1 MGNLATA
8 QEKLKQKITKE
19 LTTLNTQPAGVAAE
33 APINE
38 IDKAFL
44 EKVMNL
50 IEEHI
55 DDPAFGVELLSKKV
69 AMSAPVLYKK
79 LRALTDM
86 SVNEF
91 IKLQRFK
98 KAAAL
103 LQQTDMTV
111 NEVSFTVG
119 YDDRKYFSREF
130 KKYFH
135 MTPSEF
141 SSKSKN

>member
-1 MGNLATA
+1 
-8 QEKLKQKITKE
+8 
-19 LTTLNTQPAGVAAE
+19 
-33 APINE
+33 
-38 IDKAFL
+38 
-44 EKVMNL
+44 
-50 IEEHI
+50 
-55 DDPAFGVELLSKKV
+55 
-69 AMSAPVLYKK
+69 MSAPVLYKK